1 MQVQFKR
8 PVTIGRETYGKG
20 VHNVPEA
27 EVKDNWFFDA
37 LVKEGNAI
45 VLRKD
50 EEQPARL
57 LKPKQ
62 RSLPPRRAN
71 KLLRLNDGHHTVS
84 HRFSGVRGQ
93 CPLP

>member
-8 PVTIGRETYGKG
+8 PVTIGKETYGKG

-27 EVKDNWFFDA
+27 DVKDNWFFDA

-50 EEQPARL
+50 EEQPAPAVEAEAK
-57 LKPKQ
+57 KPAAKKGKQ
-62 RSLPPRRAN
+62 AAE
-71 KLLRLNDGHHTVS
+71 V
-84 HRFSGVRGQ
+84 Q
-93 CPLP
+93 

>member
-50 EEQPARL
+50 EEQPATTVEAEAK
-57 LKPKQ
+57 KPAAKKGKQ
-62 RSLPPRRAN
+62 AAE
-71 KLLRLNDGHHTVS
+71 VE
-84 HRFSGVRGQ
+84 
-93 CPLP
+93 